1 MCKLRNTCMIK
12 DQPPGTLKGT
22 GQVSINTSAPASAPA
37 ANIWHPAAGSPGRR
51 SLARSL
57 EMDHFPSRWF
67 ILIPHEGFLN
77 HWGTHP
83 MIINFFSGIFHCKPS
98 SYWGT
103 SIDGKPTCVLK
114 VPQGSQLN
122 RSRLP
127 KIWPVAALQR
137 AKVMECQ
144 LGAPKNL
151 LCQPEC
157 LWGMKFFKLAEV
169 GLCVLKKTCF
179 LPCFWWILGEFWSL
193 HLASYPVFRSVKW
206 ISKIWMP
213 AFILM
218 FSHEKWP
225 QLDGYDM
232 PFSSIFRHPKYVWLS
247 CIHINPYQ
255 SISIHIHCLYHHL
268 PRSKIDSPIL
278 HTRPGTCRKR
288 RGSHLV
294 LVLGFAQDPP
304 SCGSIMFDPQVEN
317 PPSTAALLMG
327 AI

>member
-1 MCKLRNTCMIK
+1 MK
-12 DQPPGTLKGT
+12 
-22 GQVSINTSAPASAPA
+22 VSWIIGVPIQWSSIFLVGFSIVN
-37 ANIWHPAAGSPGRR
+37 HPAIGVLPLMESPPVCWRYPK
-51 SLARSL
+51 
-57 EMDHFPSRWF
+57 DPSWTA
-67 ILIPHEGFLN
+67 P
-77 HWGTHP
+77 
-83 MIINFFSGIFHCKPS
+83 
-98 SYWGT
+98 
-103 SIDGKPTCVLK
+103 
-114 VPQGSQLN
+114 GSQ
-122 RSRLP
+122 RS
-127 KIWPVAALQR
+127 VAALQR

-206 ISKIWMP
+206 ISKI
-213 AFILM
+213 FILM

-255 SISIHIHCLYHHL
+255 SISIACI
-268 PRSKIDSPIL
+268 
-278 HTRPGTCRKR
+278 TTCHVRK
-288 RGSHLV
+288 
-294 LVLGFAQDPP
+294 
-304 SCGSIMFDPQVEN
+304 
-317 PPSTAALLMG
+317 
-327 AI
+327 